1 MKHGFGEAGTEVW
14 VLSRGE
20 AATASPRA
28 TVSPATTALPL
39 RLRLPSLPCRPTV
52 RGRFDSGL
60 SLLYFGPTRPRFVAW
75 NHAANGDRGAWGTQ
89 DTETVV
95 WRVSEW
101 LAATLEMWCSERSCE
116 FESRAL
122 RFDDVS
128 GRVAHSA
135 AALLGRPSVTLPR
148 ARLTCPGIPRC
159 GRDFRRTLRPNRA
172 AWKTPAGTGRRAGAA
187 SPPRR

>member
-1 MKHGFGEAGTEVW
+1 VKHGFGEAGTEVW

-28 TVSPATTALPL
+28 TVSPATTALP
-39 RLRLPSLPCRPTV
+39 LRLPSLPCRPTV

-101 LAATLEMWCSERSCE
+101 LAATLETMSHLGP
-116 FESRAL
+116 SRAFSL
-122 RFDDVS
+122 RKTRRFRDPQPCGSPLFAGS
-128 GRVAHSA
+128 GDN
-135 AALLGRPSVTLPR
+135 P
-148 ARLTCPGIPRC
+148 
-159 GRDFRRTLRPNRA
+159 
-172 AWKTPAGTGRRAGAA
+172 
-187 SPPRR
+187 